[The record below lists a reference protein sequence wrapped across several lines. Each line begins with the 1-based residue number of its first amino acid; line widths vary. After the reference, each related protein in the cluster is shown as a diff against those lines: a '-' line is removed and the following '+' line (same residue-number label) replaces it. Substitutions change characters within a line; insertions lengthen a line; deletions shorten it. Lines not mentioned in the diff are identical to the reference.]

1 MHVNNQKG
9 VFMTKN
15 NPRMIFFDYG
25 QTLLHE
31 ETFDARLAY
40 EAFIPYLYPKKNVD
54 IEKILKLSND
64 LHQDVWRLAFANSVE
79 VSFAAQFSYLL
90 DMFDLSCDLPLL
102 ECEKLYWFSA
112 CPAEVLPG
120 LQETLTELDRRG
132 IRTAVISN
140 ISYSSAAM
148 QARID
153 NHLDHKL
160 EFIVTS
166 SETVLRKPEKWIFLR
181 ALQKSGLRPE
191 ECWHV
196 GDDIYCDVGGALAA
210 GIHPVWYDS
219 GHSCFYERE
228 AAEITDEMRPQM
240 DIIHHFSELLDLLD

>member
-1 MHVNNQKG
+1 
-9 VFMTKN
+9 MTKS

-31 ETFDARLAY
+31 AIFDSRAAL
-40 EAFIPYLYPKKNVD
+40 EAFVPHLHPKEKID
-54 IEKILKLSND
+54 IEKMLALSGQLFED
-64 LHQDVWRLAFANSVE
+64 FRRLAFSNSVE
-79 VSFAAQFSYLL
+79 VSFEANFNFLL
-90 DMFDLSCDLPLL
+90 DMLELSCDLPLL

-140 ISYSSAAM
+140 ISFSSEAM
-148 QARID
+148 KARID
-153 NHLDHKL
+153 QHLDHKL

-166 SETVLRKPEKWIFLR
+166 SETILRKPEKWIFLR

-191 ECWHV
+191 ECWYV
-196 GDDIYCDVGGALAA
+196 GDDIYCDVGGAL
-210 GIHPVWYDS
+210 GVGMHPIWYDS
-219 GHSCFYERE
+219 GHRCFYQRE
-228 AAEITDEMRPQM
+228 AAEITDEIRPQI
-240 DIIHHFSELLDLLD
+240 DIINHYSELLDLLD

>member
-1 MHVNNQKG
+1 MARI
-9 VFMTKN
+9 

-31 ETFDARLAY
+31 ETFDLCAAY
-40 EAFIPYLYPKKNVD
+40 EAFIPHLHPKENVD
-54 IEKILKLSND
+54 IDKMMELSDELYDD
-64 LHQDVWRLAFANSVE
+64 LRKRAFTNSVE
-79 VSFAAQFSYLL
+79 VSFEAYFNFLL
-90 DMFDLSCDLPLL
+90 DMFDLSCDLPIL

-120 LQETLTELDRRG
+120 LPETLIELDRRG

-140 ISYSSAAM
+140 ISFSSESM
-148 QARID
+148 KARID

-181 ALQKSGLRPE
+181 ALQKSGLRAE
-191 ECWHV
+191 ECWYV
-196 GDDIYCDVGGALAA
+196 GDDIHCDVGGAL
-210 GIHPVWYDS
+210 GVGMHPVWYDS
-219 GHSCFYERE
+219 GHSCFYERA

-240 DIIHHFSELLDLLD
+240 DIINHYSELLDLLD